1 MPTSIPLS
9 RIERVSLRDCWQ
21 NEATDFTPWLA
32 SEENIALLA
41 DTLGL
46 NELEVLS
53 QEEHVGPFRADIL
66 CVESGTGRK
75 VLIENQ
81 LEKTNHTHL
90 GQILTYAAGLD
101 TVTIVWIAER
111 FTEEHRAAIDWLNK
125 ITDKDFNFFGIEIQ
139 LIKIE
144 NSPAAP
150 VFDIIAK
157 PNDSTKEA
165 RNSTSSSSS
174 ENRSE
179 VENFRYDFWSAF
191 REYMNNN
198 PTRLFKTQSPSFNH
212 WMNISI
218 GRSGFQIT
226 ILVNTREQKITIQL
240 YMSDDENK
248 TYFDSLFNQKD
259 DAETAIGR
267 KLDWRRLDGKKLS
280 TIDLSRKF
288 DLGDETKQEEIFQ
301 WLKENIEKFVSYF
314 KPIIKDL

>member
-259 DAETAIGR
+259 EAETAIGR